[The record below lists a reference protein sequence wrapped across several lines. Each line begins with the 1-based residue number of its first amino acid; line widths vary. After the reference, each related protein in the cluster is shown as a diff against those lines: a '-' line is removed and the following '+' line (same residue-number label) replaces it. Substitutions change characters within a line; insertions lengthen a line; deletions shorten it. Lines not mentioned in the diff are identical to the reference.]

1 MGYEN
6 YNRLNKDEK
15 KRINN
20 EIKARFPNETWAKKK
35 GRKKSGKR
43 RESTKLTEISVHEQP
58 LYL

>member
-35 GRKKSGKR
+35 GRK
-43 RESTKLTEISVHEQP
+43 
-58 LYL
+58 